1 MECEDQENVTPDERS
16 GKVVKRRK
24 RAFFADDS
32 DNDDDTTSVRYS
44 SLCVVEWLSIRR
56 SLSLKCN

>member
-1 MECEDQENVTPDERS
+1 MECEDQENVTPDRNS

-32 DNDDDTTSVRYS
+32 DNDDTTSVRYS
-44 SLCVVEWLSIRR
+44 SLCVAEWHSVGL
-56 SLSLKCN
+56 CH